1 MSANIKVNHLQR
13 WTHDGVWMW
22 TLYTCTEQNSTR
34 FVVHSCEVAWD
45 WWPLTLKCPLGLMLP
60 ESLSQ
65 SMSNFSG
72 TAPSTDWL
80 QEGNK
85 SLLRAGAGNKM
96 EFLLE
101 INWFFSCG
109 PYFLVLISILVF
121 LCNNSQ
127 RWFLGLVWSF
137 YLGVHQRRFRLH
149 LQTLC
154 LWFVGLFQAISE
166 LYRTKA
172 GWSCVSNN
180 VLMQRWY
187 LFRATPSLGYCPADV
202 CWTVVMVMSQQLAA
216 LILLALLLL
225 SALVL
230 LLLHAKLIL
239 ILHTHLTVFMDLS
252 Y

>member
-22 TLYTCTEQNSTR
+22 TPYTCTEQNSTR

-85 SLLRAGAGNKM
+85 SLLRAGAGIKM

-101 INWFFSCG
+101 INWFFF
-109 PYFLVLISILVF
+109 PVDHIFWFWLVF
-121 LCNNSQ
+121 LCSNSQ
-127 RWFLGLVWSF
+127 RWFLKLVWSF
-137 YLGVHQRRFRLH
+137 YLRMHQRRFCLH

-154 LWFVGLFQAISE
+154 LWFVGLLKAISQLCQVE
-166 LYRTKA
+166 QRPA
-172 GWSCVSNN
+172 G
-180 VLMQRWY
+180 
-187 LFRATPSLGYCPADV
+187 
-202 CWTVVMVMSQQLAA
+202 
-216 LILLALLLL
+216 LL
-225 SALVL
+225 
-230 LLLHAKLIL
+230 
-239 ILHTHLTVFMDLS
+239 
-252 Y
+252 